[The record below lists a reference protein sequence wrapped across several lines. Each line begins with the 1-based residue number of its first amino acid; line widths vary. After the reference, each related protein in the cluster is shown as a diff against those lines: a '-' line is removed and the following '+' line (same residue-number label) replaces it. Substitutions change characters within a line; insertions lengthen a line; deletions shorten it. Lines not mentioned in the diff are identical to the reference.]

1 MLKKNFLVTAAGV
14 GAFSLAGAA
23 VAQPAANWDGPYV
36 GVLAGAQFGST
47 GFALPGDTG
56 DVLQSDHASQTAFTW
71 GGMVGFNVTTGG
83 VVLGVE
89 GDLMDADNTKTVVA
103 CTTPDGCFTSAH
115 DSFTTFNNLKQT
127 LNGRVRARVGIA
139 RGDNLFYV
147 AGGYSVAKTRL
158 DLVGDCFDP
167 ADPTVPLVFTFSRSR
182 TLSGFN
188 IGAGVEHAIG
198 SHLRIRAEYVYDDY
212 GSQTYAGD
220 GSGEWN
226 DRLIS
231 VHDSN
236 LRLGVSYQF

>member
-1 MLKKNFLVTAAGV
+1 MLMKTFLMTAAGV
-14 GAFSLAGAA
+14 GAFSLASA
-23 VAQPAANWDGPYV
+23 VAAQPAANWNGPYV
-36 GVLAGAQFGST
+36 GVLAGAQFGNA

-56 DVLQSDHASQTAFTW
+56 DVLQSNSANKTAFTW

-167 ADPTVPLVFTFSRSR
+167 ANPPVPLVFTFSRSK

-198 SHLRIRAEYVYDDY
+198 SHLRIRAEFIYDDY
-212 GSQTYAGD
+212 GDQTYAGD

>member
-1 MLKKNFLVTAAGV
+1 MLKKAFVVTTAGL
-14 GAFSLAGAA
+14 GALSLAGAVA
-23 VAQPAANWDGPYV
+23 AQPATNWNGPYV
-36 GVLAGAQFGST
+36 GVLAGAQFGSA

-56 DVLQSDHASQTAFTW
+56 DVLQSDHDSKTAFTW
-71 GGMVGFNVTTGG
+71 GGMAGFNITTGG
-83 VVLGVE
+83 VVLGLE
-89 GDLMDADNTKTVVA
+89 GDVMDANNAKTVVA

-115 DSFTTFNNLKQT
+115 DSFTTYNNLKQT

-167 ADPTVPLVFTFSRSR
+167 ANPPVPIIFTFSRSK

-198 SHLRIRAEYVYDDY
+198 SHLRIRAEYLYDSY
-212 GSQTYAGD
+212 GNQTYAGD

-236 LRLGVSYQF
+236 LRLGVNYQF